1 MEKLLKKIA
10 ERLSQE
16 KIEYMI
22 IGGQAVLVYGEPRL
36 TKDIDIT
43 LGVDIDEL
51 DRILKIVEELQLRVL
66 PQDVRT
72 FVEKTM
78 VLPAEHI
85 ESGLRVDFIFS
96 NSPYEREALKRVK
109 KIMIDDVSVNYVS
122 LEDLIIH
129 KIVSG
134 RPRDLEDVSVVLLR
148 NRDLDEEYLRRW
160 LKIFSEI
167 LEEDLIKKYEDLKK
181 SSNFSSDF

>member
-1 MEKLLKKIA
+1 
-10 ERLSQE
+10 
-16 KIEYMI
+16 MI

-85 ESGLRVDFIFS
+85 VGSAQV
-96 NSPYEREALKRVK
+96 
-109 KIMIDDVSVNYVS
+109 
-122 LEDLIIH
+122 
-129 KIVSG
+129 
-134 RPRDLEDVSVVLLR
+134 
-148 NRDLDEEYLRRW
+148 
-160 LKIFSEI
+160 
-167 LEEDLIKKYEDLKK
+167 
-181 SSNFSSDF
+181 